1 MKKFWNEI
9 EDNILGILLLAMM
22 ILTCVNVFARYVLL
36 SSMPFVEELTNAG
49 LTLISIA
56 GAAVAAKRGAHLGLT
71 VLTERMGFGGKK
83 LCEVL
88 ADICGIIFGM
98 IILFYGFKMS
108 SHEFVLGLKTA
119 GMQWPEGVFGAMMPV
134 GGAIIMIRY
143 FQLLILNIKKDF
155 SKSDDNEKSDSDRG
169 TEV

>member
-22 ILTCVNVFARYVLL
+22 LLTCVNVFARYVLL

-71 VLTERMGFGGKK
+71 VLTERMGFGGQKF
-83 LCEVL
+83 CDIL
-88 ADICGIIFGM
+88 ADICGIIFGVV
-98 IILFYGFKMS
+98 IFYYGFKMS

-119 GMQWPEGVFGAMMPV
+119 GMQWPEGAFGAMMPI
-134 GGAIIMIRY
+134 GGAIITIRY
-143 FQLLILNIKKDF
+143 IQLLIRVIRKDY
-155 SKSDDNEKSDSDRG
+155 SKSDDNEG